1 MSGNITFLVYRL
13 EWHRRRA
20 EALHA
25 ARSGLYR
32 ELGDLPS
39 CKIYWAADTFAHRS
53 PAVRS
58 IGGPVSGAVSSP
70 VSGAISTAISAA
82 NTATTPGAAEEAAPG
97 PTERTTPRATDW
109 RDPCTIAN
117 LQTEPD

>member
-39 CKIYWAADTFAHRS
+39 CKIYWAADTFTHRS
-53 PAVRS
+53 PAART
-58 IGGPVSGAVSSP
+58 IGGPVSGAASVANSGTP
-70 VSGAISTAISAA
+70 SGATPGTTAD
-82 NTATTPGAAEEAAPG
+82 TAPDITQSTTPS
-97 PTERTTPRATDW
+97 ATDW
-109 RDPCTIAN
+109 RDPCTIAD

>member
-32 ELGDLPS
+32 QLGDLPS

-53 PAVRS
+53 PAAARP
-58 IGGPVSGAVSSP
+58 IDEPAAAATPDTTGGATP
-70 VSGAISTAISAA
+70 SAA
-82 NTATTPGAAEEAAPG
+82 QRAA
-97 PTERTTPRATDW
+97 DW
-109 RDPCTIAN
+109 RDPCTIAD

>member
-53 PAVRS
+53 P
-58 IGGPVSGAVSSP
+58 
-70 VSGAISTAISAA
+70 SAA
-82 NTATTPGAAEEAAPG
+82 RPIDAPSAAAIPGTTESTTPNAA
-97 PTERTTPRATDW
+97 PRATDW
-109 RDPCTIAN
+109 RDPCTIAD

>member
-53 PAVRS
+53 PAAAEATQ
-58 IGGPVSGAVSSP
+58 GLGSGA
-70 VSGAISTAISAA
+70 
-82 NTATTPGAAEEAAPG
+82 TPGTAEGGTPSAV
-97 PTERTTPRATDW
+97 PRATDW
-109 RDPCTIAN
+109 RDPCTIAD

>member
-25 ARSGLYR
+25 ARSGLCR
-32 ELGDLPS
+32 QLGDQPS

-53 PAVRS
+53 PAAVRP
-58 IGGPVSGAVSSP
+58 IDGPSAGALP
-70 VSGAISTAISAA
+70 GT
-82 NTATTPGAAEEAAPG
+82 TEGTTPSAPQ
-97 PTERTTPRATDW
+97 RATDW
-109 RDPCTIAN
+109 RDPCTIAD